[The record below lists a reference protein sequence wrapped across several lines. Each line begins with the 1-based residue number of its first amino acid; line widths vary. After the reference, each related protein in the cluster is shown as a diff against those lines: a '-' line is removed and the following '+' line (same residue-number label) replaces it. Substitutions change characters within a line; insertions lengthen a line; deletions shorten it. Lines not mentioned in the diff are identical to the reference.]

1 MLTAVDTNI
10 LIDIFVGDK
19 KFGQGSAQ
27 ALKQLLQKGSVCA
40 CEVVWV
46 ETATSFANQQT
57 FLDAMQEFN
66 IKFLPMSTEASFIA
80 AKSWR
85 KYRQHGGRKNRI
97 AADFL
102 IGGHAYSQCD
112 QLLTRD
118 NGFYR
123 KYFKKLTI
131 INPTIRLV

>member
-19 KFGQGSAQ
+19 TFGQMSAESLQ
-27 ALKQLLQKGSVCA
+27 YWLQKGTVCV

-46 ETATSFANQQT
+46 ETATCFSHQQI
-57 FLDAMQEFN
+57 FLDAMQEFG
-66 IKFLPMSTEASFIA
+66 IDFSPMSAEASLIA

-85 KYRQHGGRKNRI
+85 KYRQNGGKKHRI

-102 IGGHAYSQCD
+102 IGAHAYHQCD

-123 KYFKKLTI
+123 KYFKKLTVI
-131 INPTIRLV
+131 KPTTKIN